1 MFYNIGSPPSTK
13 LDAPYPAWSQK
24 NIQIVESAIASAWK
38 CIVDEAHLKDA
49 HALYLLSHATEVEV
63 SVKLMDILQ
72 SLLNTKSNSGFNGRR
87 FCPPIR
93 GQELENVTG
102 DKLEK
107 RPDIS
112 VRLTSSVPYSQ
123 YNSLFFEC
131 KRISPTRRVADY
143 VNEGLIKFC
152 DQRYAWGMPHAGML
166 AYVQNLDPAP
176 QAKIE
181 LEKYWVKKPT
191 SHTVPVCATVIDNS
205 GSVSV
210 TITRHKR
217 PLPLPNGSVSGD
229 ITVRHLWL
237 SA

>member
-1 MFYNIGSPPSTK
+1 MFNNIGSPPSIK
-13 LDAPYPAWSQK
+13 LDAPYPAWSQE
-24 NIQIVESAIASAWK
+24 NIHVVELAIASAWR
-38 CIVDEAHLKDA
+38 CIVNDALLKDA
-49 HALYLLSHATEVEV
+49 YALHLLSNATEIEV
-63 SVKLMDILQ
+63 SAKLIDILEG
-72 SLLNTKSNSGFNGRR
+72 LLNSKSIKGFNGRR

-93 GQELENVTG
+93 GQELENVKATE
-102 DKLEK
+102 LEK

-112 VRLTSSVPYSQ
+112 IRLISSIPYTQ
-123 YNSLFFEC
+123 HNCLFFEC
-131 KRISPTRRVADY
+131 KRISPTRRVSDY
-143 VNEGLIKFC
+143 VDEGLMKFC

-166 AYVQNLDPAP
+166 AYVQDLDPAP

-191 SHTVPVCATVIDNS
+191 SHTVPVCASVVDNS

-217 PLPLPNGSVSGD
+217 PLPLPNGGVSGD
-229 ITVRHLWL
+229 ITVRHIWL